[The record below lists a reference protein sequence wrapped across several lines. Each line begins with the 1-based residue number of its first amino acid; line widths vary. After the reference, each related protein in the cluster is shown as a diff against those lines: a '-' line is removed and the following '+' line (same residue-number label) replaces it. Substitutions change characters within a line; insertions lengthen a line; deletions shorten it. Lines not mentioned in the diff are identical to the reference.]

1 MPLPDASKKSPR
13 VYTLLQNTDLDS
25 VTFDNVQAVGNPIA
39 IEEKNEDEM
48 RRLVLVNLCRLVTS
62 GEWSGLLSAGGGGG
76 GFAAE
81 LTQYNWDGDG
91 DRVRVM
97 ALPPYGN
104 GNERT
109 LAQTLVNDGQLF
121 IFPFIAPTSGTI
133 SAVDFYCST
142 SSGATGAYNVGFYSD
157 LEGVPQTL
165 LGEFVMPTT
174 STGDVEQ
181 TTSSED
187 VVTVRGTQYWVG
199 FYGDNLASNP
209 QFAGLTYDGMS
220 SALCVGA
227 YGSTGILNALEET
240 GGSSGNATITDWTL
254 FGPVGYPC
262 LNLGVTW

>member
-13 VYTLLQNTDLDS
+13 VYTLLQNTDLE
-25 VTFDNVQAVGNPIA
+25 NVVFQNIAKVGNPIA
-39 IEEKNEDEM
+39 IEEANEDEM
-48 RRLVLVNLCRLVTS
+48 RRLVLVNLCRLICA
-62 GEWSGLLSAGGGGG
+62 GEWTGLLEAGGGGG
-76 GFAAE
+76 GLAAE
-81 LTQYNWDGDG
+81 LTKYNWDGDG

-104 GNERT
+104 GNERQ
-109 LAQTLVNDGQLF
+109 LDQTLVNNGQLF
-121 IFPFIAPTSGTI
+121 LFPFIAPNSGTI

-142 SSGATGAYNVGFYSD
+142 DSGATGAINVGFYSD

-165 LGEFVMPTT
+165 LGQFVMDTT

-199 FYGDNLASNP
+199 FYGDTLDSTP
-209 QFAGLTYDGMS
+209 KFAGLEYDGLS
-220 SALCVGA
+220 SPLCVGA

-254 FGPVGYPC
+254 FEPVGFPC
-262 LNLGVTW
+262 VNLGVSW